1 MNGDVEEAI
10 GSQDSMDINVK
21 IFIYPKL
28 QYSGIMVMHKARS
41 QVGCV
46 KMGINTYKFSV
57 MNICSNI

>member
-1 MNGDVEEAI
+1 
-10 GSQDSMDINVK
+10 MDINVK